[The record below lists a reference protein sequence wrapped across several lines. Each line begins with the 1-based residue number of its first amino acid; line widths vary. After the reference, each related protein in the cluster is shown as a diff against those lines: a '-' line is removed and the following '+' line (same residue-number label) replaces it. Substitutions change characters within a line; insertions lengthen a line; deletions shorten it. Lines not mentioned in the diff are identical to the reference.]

1 VKSLNRILST
11 DDDRTTILIRF
22 IVGYVFI
29 MEGIQKF
36 VYSDKLGVGRF
47 IKIGIPFPE
56 ITAPFVGVCEIVFGS
71 FILLGFLTRLSAIPQ
86 IIIMLTA
93 LATTKVTVLVEKG
106 LLTFSHDSRNDLLML
121 FGLIFILI
129 KGAGAFSVDK
139 KIIQNSQRL
148 S

>member
-1 VKSLNRILST
+1 MKSLNKIFQTDNDRST
-11 DDDRTTILIRF
+11 IIIRF

-36 VYSDKLGVGRF
+36 VYSESLGIGRF
-47 IKIGIPFPE
+47 EKIGIPFPE
-56 ITAPFVGVCEIVFGS
+56 IMAPFVGTCEIVFGS
-71 FILLGFLTRLSAIPQ
+71 FILIGFFTRFATIPQ

-93 LATTKVTVLVEKG
+93 LGTTKISILLEKG

-129 KGAGAFSVDK
+129 KGAGAFSVDQ
-139 KIIQNSQRL
+139 IIINKSKRSL
-148 S
+148 

>member
-1 VKSLNRILST
+1 MKFWNKLIKSDN
-11 DDDRTTILIRF
+11 DQATIFIRF

-47 IKIGIPFPE
+47 IKIGIPYPE
-56 ITAPFVGVCEIVFGS
+56 ISAPFVGFCEVTFGF
-71 FILLGFLTRLSAIPQ
+71 FILIGFLVRIAVIPQ

-93 LATTKVTVLVEKG
+93 IATTKIPVLIEKG

-121 FGLIFILI
+121 FGQIFLLI
-129 KGAGAFSVDK
+129 KGGGARSVDK
-139 KIIQNSQRL
+139 HLYSKDYK
-148 S
+148 

>member
-1 VKSLNRILST
+1 MLST
-11 DDDRTTILIRF
+11 DLDKTTVIIRF

-36 VYSDKLGVGRF
+36 VYSDKLGIGRF

-56 ITAPFVGVCEIVFGS
+56 VMAPAVGLCEMLFGS
-71 FILLGFLTRLSAIPQ
+71 FILLGFLTRLATIPQ

-93 LATTKVTVLVEKG
+93 LVTTKLNVLMEKG

-129 KGAGAFSVDK
+129 KGAGAFSLDQKISK
-139 KIIQNSQRL
+139 KWQGYL
-148 S
+148 